1 MSVSEEQEEIDEG
14 QQDGSEKRV
23 APLELFF
30 DLVFVFALTQVT
42 LLMAEH
48 PTWEGL
54 GQGMLVL
61 AALWWAW
68 AAYAWL
74 TNYIDTERD
83 TERLLMFAAMAAML
97 LSALAAPHAFGDD
110 AALFGISY
118 AVVRLLHIFIFAE
131 ANDDVDTAQAL
142 RVLSRS
148 ALPAPLLI
156 LAAGFTDGTT
166 QAVLWILAL
175 TIDFAGPFVFGVR
188 GFKVSAAHFAERFSL
203 ILIIALGE
211 SIVAIG
217 AGIEGEEIDGGLV
230 LAAVMTIVLAA
241 GMWWAYFD
249 VVAVVSERRFS
260 RTRGDERARM
270 ARDSYSYIHLF
281 MVAGIVLVA
290 LGVKKTVGHVDEPL
304 KQVPAAALF
313 GGMALYYGGHVA
325 FRLRNV
331 HSLNRQRVF
340 VAILCLALIPVA
352 TEVDAVVA
360 LGTAAAIS
368 AALIAYE
375 TLHFADARRRV
386 RESSAASGG

>member
-1 MSVSEEQEEIDEG
+1 MSVSEEQQEIDEG
-14 QQDGSEKRV
+14 RQDGSEKRV

-118 AVVRLLHIFIFAE
+118 TAVRLLHIFIFAE

-156 LAAGFTDGTT
+156 LAAGFSEGTT

-281 MVAGIVLVA
+281 MVAGIVLIA

-331 HSLNRQRVF
+331 HSLSRQRVF

-360 LGTAAAIS
+360 LGTAALIS

-375 TLHFADARRRV
+375 ALHFADARRRV